1 MSSKGRPEG
10 ESTPKRFSAGGSP
23 VSPKGRPE
31 GESGPERVSAKGG
44 PAGAPQD
51 VTHE

>member
-1 MSSKGRPEG
+1 MS
-10 ESTPKRFSAGGSP
+10 PKGSP

-44 PAGAPQD
+44 PAGAPPD

>member
-1 MSSKGRPEG
+1 MSPMGRPEG
-10 ESTPKRFSAGGSP
+10 ESTPTCLSAEGSL

-44 PAGAPQD
+44 PAGAPPD